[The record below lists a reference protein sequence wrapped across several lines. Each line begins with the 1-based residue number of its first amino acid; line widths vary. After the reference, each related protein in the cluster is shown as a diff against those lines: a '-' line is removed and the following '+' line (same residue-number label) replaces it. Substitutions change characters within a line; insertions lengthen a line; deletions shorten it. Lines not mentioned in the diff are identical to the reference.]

1 MGLKNTIKETALE
14 YVASTNTSGPLA
26 QQVESQLYQPPD
38 ENEHAVQREM
48 RQVKNQYLKGKRD
61 EVKGSFS
68 GKKKTLRAVDLAI
81 QKGACSW
88 LTVLPIRDMNS
99 DLKESEFRDAVK
111 IRYDSGKFLILTL
124 SVYAGT
130 FSMWI
135 TLRYGNRADL
145 SSNAIFN

>member
-68 GKKKTLRAVDLAI
+68 GKKK
-81 QKGACSW
+81 
-88 LTVLPIRDMNS
+88 NF
-99 DLKESEFRDAVK
+99 ESCGPCHSERC
-111 IRYDSGKFLILTL
+111 L
-124 SVYAGT
+124 
-130 FSMWI
+130 
-135 TLRYGNRADL
+135 
-145 SSNAIFN
+145 

>member
-1 MGLKNTIKETALE
+1 M
-14 YVASTNTSGPLA
+14 
-26 QQVESQLYQPPD
+26 
-38 ENEHAVQREM
+38 
-48 RQVKNQYLKGKRD
+48 
-61 EVKGSFS
+61 
-68 GKKKTLRAVDLAI
+68 DLAI